1 MLNEIFSEYKS
12 SIDNQDKN
20 NKDDFLNENTAIPT
34 KTKAQELMQKY
45 CTLYNKS
52 ESIKPMNIQKQQKL
66 LNKEIKNNSAGPLWF
81 NMKAPE
87 LTPEI
92 KNDLKALQLK
102 AYIDP
107 FNFKKKND
115 KNIREKFFQIGTVQD
130 NILDGKNSRLKKSMV
145 KNSIIEEMIDM
156 DMQRQFSSRK
166 FEEYQ
171 KIKRKIGI
179 KKAKLNKNKLYA
191 KGKTTGLIIK

>member
-20 NKDDFLNENTAIPT
+20 NKDDFLNENKAIPT
-34 KTKAQELMQKY
+34 KSKAQELMQKY

-52 ESIKPMNIQKQQKL
+52 ESIKPMNIQK
-66 LNKEIKNNSAGPLWF
+66 
-81 NMKAPE
+81 
-87 LTPEI
+87 
-92 KNDLKALQLK
+92 QLK